1 MFSPASKGKQHNMKK
16 IFIVSCAFIL
26 SLFTTSLFAQE
37 AIKVK
42 QISKKGNPILFLP
55 HVGCASQMWEGIAKN
70 YAATNSCYLVDF
82 AGFAGMKPIKEN
94 YTENYVNA
102 LVAYIYNNK
111 LENSILVGQN
121 YGAYVA
127 TLVAKQIPGKIK
139 AIIASD
145 FYPKL
150 SMVLGKDIDEEKLNT
165 IVKSMKENIIAQN
178 DSSFKSYQI
187 QIAKNMNFMDSN
199 YVETFVDWQM
209 KSDRKTISE
218 TLAEQLADNLLPY
231 YETNKIPTLVFSTW
245 YFAITF
251 KNLPISEAVTTL
263 GGMYPQAKN
272 ITHKV
277 TDQAKDFIPND
288 APEWFIEEVNQFLK
302 ANN

>member
-1 MFSPASKGKQHNMKK
+1 MKK
-16 IFIVSCAFIL
+16 ILFVILPLIL
-26 SLFTTSLFAQE
+26 SLFTTSLLAQE
-37 AIKVK
+37 AIKVT
-42 QISKKGNPILFLP
+42 QISQKGNPILFLP
-55 HVGCASQMWEGIAKN
+55 HIGCASQMWEGIAKN
-70 YAATNSCYLVDF
+70 FAATNSCFLVDF
-82 AGFAGMKPIKEN
+82 AGFAGMKPLTAD
-94 YTENYVNA
+94 YTENYVSA
-102 LVAYIYNNK
+102 LVSYIYKNK

-187 QIAKNMNFMDSN
+187 QIAKNMNFMDST

-218 TLAEQLADNLLPY
+218 TLAEQLTDNLLPY
-231 YETNKIPTLVFSTW
+231 YETNTIPTLIFTTW
-245 YFAITF
+245 YFAKTY
-251 KNLPISEAVTTL
+251 KNLPLSKAASTL
-263 GGMYPQAKN
+263 DGMYPKALK

-277 TDQAKDFIPND
+277 TEQTKDFIPND
-288 APEWFIEEVNQFLK
+288 APTWFIYEVDQFLK